1 VVFEAPGDYSDA
13 IVRFLPFAAD
23 SDPRYIAY
31 AGGGSES
38 APPANTSIA
47 AGTKVTVTEA
57 VVNLRSEPSTS
68 GEIVDELHQGDALTV
83 TGPAVAGGDYDWYPV
98 TVDATGKSGYI
109 AANFIA
115 PAG

>member
-1 VVFEAPGDYSDA
+1 M
-13 IVRFLPFAAD
+13 VRFLPFFTD
-23 SDPRYIAY
+23 TDPRYISY
-31 AGGGSES
+31 AGGGGGGES
-38 APPANTSIA
+38 IPPADTTLA
-47 AGTKVTVTEA
+47 AGAKVTVTEA
-57 VVNLRSEPSTS
+57 VVNLRSDPSTS
-68 GEIVDELHQGDALTV
+68 GEVVDELHQGDALTV